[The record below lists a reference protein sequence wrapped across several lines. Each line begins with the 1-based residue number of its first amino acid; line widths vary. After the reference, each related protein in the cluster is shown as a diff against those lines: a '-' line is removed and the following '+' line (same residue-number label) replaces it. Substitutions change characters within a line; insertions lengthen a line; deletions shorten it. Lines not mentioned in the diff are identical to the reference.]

1 MNRLKRAAA
10 TLVAV
15 TGISLVIGST
25 PAIALVTSSVTSSV
39 TGVEHGGSPG
49 VFHCC

>member
-15 TGISLVIGST
+15 TGIALAIGST
-25 PAIALVTSSVTSSV
+25 PAIAVVVSPVTS
-39 TGVEHGGSPG
+39 VERGGSPS

>member
-15 TGISLVIGST
+15 TAISLVIGST
-25 PAIALVTSSVTSSV
+25 PAIAAV
-39 TGVEHGGSPG
+39 TGVEHGGSPS

>member
-1 MNRLKRAAA
+1 MNRLKRAVA

-15 TGISLVIGST
+15 TGIALAIGST
-25 PAIALVTSSVTSSV
+25 PAIALVTSSVGSPVTS
-39 TGVEHGGSPG
+39 VERGGSPS

>member
-25 PAIALVTSSVTSSV
+25 PAIALVTSPV
-39 TGVEHGGSPG
+39 TGVEHGGSPS